1 MIIVYGG
8 TFNPPTTAHENIA
21 NILIE
26 IYKPNK
32 FILLPV
38 GDKYTWKDNFAS
50 FDHRKKMLELVFKEP
65 MFGIS
70 TIENSTKYKGTYWAL
85 NNLNKTYK
93 DDIYFVLGADNID
106 QLDEWINYDKLLN
119 EYRFIVLTRKGFSP
133 LKTIKDKYL
142 KYLDNFDLINIEL
155 DVSSSSFRKDPTQT
169 HLINNEVYK
178 YIKENNL
185 YEVTYVKT

>member
-70 TIENSTKYKGTYWAL
+70 TIENSTKYKGTY
-85 NNLNKTYK
+85 
-93 DDIYFVLGADNID
+93 
-106 QLDEWINYDKLLN
+106 
-119 EYRFIVLTRKGFSP
+119 
-133 LKTIKDKYL
+133 
-142 KYLDNFDLINIEL
+142 
-155 DVSSSSFRKDPTQT
+155 
-169 HLINNEVYK
+169 
-178 YIKENNL
+178 
-185 YEVTYVKT
+185 